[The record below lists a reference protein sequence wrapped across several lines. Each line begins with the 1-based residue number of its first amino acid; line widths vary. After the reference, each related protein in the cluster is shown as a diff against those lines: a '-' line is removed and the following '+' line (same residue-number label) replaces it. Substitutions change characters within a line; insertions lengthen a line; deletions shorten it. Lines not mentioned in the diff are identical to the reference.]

1 MEYGN
6 HTYVGASVASNLTS
20 ILKLSDFYMSRTK
33 RKKRLN
39 MSANYSSTVD
49 AIIATAKLAKKS
61 EFRKILSVK
70 NDQLTQLRLSF
81 DDILL
86 VLQGNW
92 P

>member
-1 MEYGN
+1 
-6 HTYVGASVASNLTS
+6 
-20 ILKLSDFYMSRTK
+20 
-33 RKKRLN
+33 

-49 AIIATAKLAKKS
+49 AIIATAELAKKS

>member
-1 MEYGN
+1 
-6 HTYVGASVASNLTS
+6 
-20 ILKLSDFYMSRTK
+20 
-33 RKKRLN
+33 
-39 MSANYSSTVD
+39 MSANYGSIVD
-49 AIIATAKLAKKS
+49 TIIATAKLATKI
-61 EFRKILSVK
+61 EFRKSLSVK

>member
-1 MEYGN
+1 
-6 HTYVGASVASNLTS
+6 
-20 ILKLSDFYMSRTK
+20 
-33 RKKRLN
+33 
-39 MSANYSSTVD
+39 MSANYSSIVD
-49 AIIATAKLAKKS
+49 AIIATAKLAKKF
-61 EFRKILSVK
+61 ELRKNLSGK

>member
-1 MEYGN
+1 
-6 HTYVGASVASNLTS
+6 
-20 ILKLSDFYMSRTK
+20 MSRTK
-33 RKKRLN
+33 RKIRLN
-39 MSANYSSTVD
+39 MSANYSSTID
-49 AIIATAKLAKKS
+49 AIFATAKLVKKS
-61 EFRKILSVK
+61 ELRKSLSVK

>member
-1 MEYGN
+1 
-6 HTYVGASVASNLTS
+6 
-20 ILKLSDFYMSRTK
+20 
-33 RKKRLN
+33 
-39 MSANYSSTVD
+39 MSANYSRTVD
-49 AIIATAKLAKKS
+49 AIIATAKLVKKS
-61 EFRKILSVK
+61 ELRKSLSVK